1 MLSTESEIFKHAVK
15 LLAGRDYTVAKL
27 REKLE
32 AKHGEVPESVIQ
44 QLIAKKF
51 LNDRRFA
58 ENFVSNRKNR
68 GTARL
73 REELLAR
80 GITEELVKEILSG
93 TDWPSLRDA
102 LAAKMVGW
110 KLRVPLQPRDAAR
123 LFRALARL
131 GYEEDAIREEID
143 QLHGER

>member
-1 MLSTESEIFKHAVK
+1 MGTESEIFNHAVK
-15 LLAGRDYTVAKL
+15 LLAGRDYSVAKL

-32 AKHGEVPESVIQ
+32 ARHGEVPESVIQ

-58 ENFVSNRKNR
+58 ENFVASRRNR

-80 GITEELVKEILSG
+80 GISAELVDEILSG

-143 QLHGER
+143 LLHEQ